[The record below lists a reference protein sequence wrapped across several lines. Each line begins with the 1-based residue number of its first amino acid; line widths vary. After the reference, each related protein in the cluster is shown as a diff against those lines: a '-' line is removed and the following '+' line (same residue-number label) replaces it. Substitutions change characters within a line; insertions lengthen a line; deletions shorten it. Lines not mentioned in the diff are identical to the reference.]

1 MADIIDETFRL
12 IQRLFRHVRI
22 PYTIIGGYA
31 AGVWGLSQPTEVA
44 LIGDAATVSGE
55 IKRLEDLGVTDLCGY
70 AFQADADAFERT
82 VDFLG
87 SLP

>member
-1 MADIIDETFRL
+1 MSKTGKIRE
-12 IQRLFRHVRI
+12 HES
-22 PYTIIGGYA
+22 
-31 AGVWGLSQPTEVA
+31 AGDPTEVA

-70 AFQADADAFERT
+70 AFQADTDAFERT

-87 SLP
+87 SLT

>member
-1 MADIIDETFRL
+1 MLD
-12 IQRLFRHVRI
+12 H
-22 PYTIIGGYA
+22 G
-31 AGVWGLSQPTEVA
+31 GLSQPTEVA

-70 AFQADADAFERT
+70 SFLAGEDAFERT

-87 SLP
+87 SLS